1 MYSYNSKLNENLVK
15 IKVIGIGGGGNNA
28 VNRMI
33 EDDIRNV
40 EFILMNT
47 EAGFVQRAKT
57 KNVLQIGKLTT
68 GGLGAGANAEVGE
81 RAAIENKE
89 DIKRMLE
96 DTDIVFLTAGMGGGT
111 GTGAIP
117 VVAQIAKEMGI
128 LTVGIVTKPFKF
140 EGKKRLDRA
149 ELGIAKLRQNLDA
162 LIVVLNDKLLKTV
175 GEHTSINEAF
185 ILADTILEQGVLS
198 ITDLITTVG
207 TINIDFADIRTVMS
221 YKGRAYMGIGISDG
235 QDKLLEATKQ
245 AIENTLTETDINGAK
260 GVIFNVRGG
269 EDLSLDEINNS
280 IKLINDKIDEDANV
294 IFGTVI
300 DPALDDE
307 VEVTVI
313 ATGIEDKKMDK

>member
-1 MYSYNSKLNENLVK
+1 MYSYNAKPNENLVK

-47 EAGFVQRAKT
+47 EAGFIQRAKT

-313 ATGIEDKKMDK
+313 ATGIEDKKLDK